1 MRRLYP
7 LFTLVL
13 AAGLA
18 ACGQSPRKSGPVVAK
33 GDGIVITAGELKARL
48 EEQSPFIRARYN
60 TLERKK
66 EFLDNLVRFELLAK
80 AAEKQGLDKDP
91 DVQLMLRKVM
101 VQKLVQKTF
110 AEGDASKEIP
120 EAEARAFYDQHKDD
134 YVKPRKIRLAQVFL
148 AAPGGPS
155 RAQKA
160 AQAKKVLARAQAE
173 EKKNSLAFAGLVRE
187 LSEDQATKNSGGD
200 LGFRSQ
206 AELESQYG
214 KPFADTAFG
223 LTAGGL
229 AVLESPQGFHVVKL
243 TGAQEAIDRPFDAMK
258 AQIQARLYRERRA
271 KDFEDF
277 VKKLREEARVTVN
290 DAELEKVTVAGGPAA
305 PGMMGPGMGRGP
317 LLAPPAHPVVTPAP
331 LPPGAAPAPPQ
342 RPVSPAPPPGAA
354 PPPAPAR

>member
-1 MRRLYP
+1 MRRIYP
-7 LFTLVL
+7 LFALVL

-18 ACGQSPRKSGPVVAK
+18 ACGQNSRKSGPVVAK
-33 GDGIVITAGELKARL
+33 GDGIVITAGEFKARIERL
-48 EEQSPFIRARYN
+48 SPFIRARFN

-66 EFLDNLVRFELLAK
+66 ELLDNLIKEELLAK
-80 AAEKQGLDKDP
+80 EAEKQGLDKDP
-91 DVQLMLRKVM
+91 DVQLMMRQAM

-110 AEGDASKEIP
+110 AEGDASKEISD
-120 EAEARAFYDQHKDD
+120 AEARKFYDDHKDD
-134 YVKPRKIRLAQVFL
+134 FVKPRKIRLAHILL

-173 EKKNSLAFAGLVRE
+173 EKKNSLAFAGLARE
-187 LSEDQATKNSGGD
+187 LSEDQTTKNAGGD

-206 AELESQYG
+206 AELERQYG
-214 KPFADTAFG
+214 KPFADRAFG
-223 LTAGGL
+223 LTSGGL

-243 TGAQEAIDRPFDAMK
+243 TGTQEAIDRPFETVK
-258 AQIQARLYRERRA
+258 SQIQARLYRERRA
-271 KDFEDF
+271 KNFEDF
-277 VKKLREEARVTVN
+277 VKKLRDEARVTVN
-290 DAELEKVTVAGGPAA
+290 DAELDKVAVAGGPGAA
-305 PGMMGPGMGRGP
+305 PGAMVPGMGARP

-331 LPPGAAPAPPQ
+331 PPGAAPASPQ